1 MNLTNANYYS
11 LEANREFMSVSQL
24 KSLLKCEAA
33 AMAELRGE
41 YTRPTTTALLVG
53 SFVDAWFEGTLDQ
66 FQQEH
71 PEIFKRD
78 GSLKADY
85 VQAARIIQRVGED
98 KLFMEYMS
106 GEKQV
111 IRTGEVYGVPFKIK
125 MDSYFP
131 GEKIV
136 DLKCMRTMEPIMG
149 KNFVEHWGYDIQGAI
164 YREVEGNGLPFYLAV
179 ATKEEATDLEV
190 LSVPHEHLNQVMWD
204 LKPKIE
210 RAALVKSG
218 KVKAERCGVCPYCRK
233 TKVLTEPIDFEF
245 AGLSNDEIKARK
257 GEW

>member
-1 MNLTNANYYS
+1 MTLTSDNYYS
-11 LEANREFMSVSQL
+11 LEANREYMSVSQL
-24 KSLLKCEAA
+24 KSFMKCEAA

-53 SFVDAWFEGTLDQ
+53 SFVDAWFEGTLDR
-66 FQQEH
+66 FQLEH

-98 KLFMEYMS
+98 KLFMDYMS
-106 GEKQV
+106 GEKQI
-111 IRTGEVYGVPFKIK
+111 IRIGEVYGVPFKIK

-131 GEKIV
+131 GDKIV
-136 DLKCMRTMEPIMG
+136 DLKVMRTMEPIMG

-164 YREVEGNGLPFYLAV
+164 YREVEGSGLPFYLAV
-179 ATKEEATDLEV
+179 ATKEDATDLEV
-190 LSVPHEHLNQVMWD
+190 LRVPHEHLNQVMWEI
-204 LKPKIE
+204 KPKIE
-210 RAALVKSG
+210 RAVLVKSG
-218 KVKAERCGVCPYCRK
+218 KVEPTRCGVCPYCRK
-233 TKVLTEPIDFEF
+233 TKVLKEPIDFEF
-245 AGLSNDEIKARK
+245 AGLSNEEIKARK